1 MLIYYQDLSEDFL
14 REHPNYISKIW
25 TPSSEQSFSEEF
37 ITEFENKLSLN
48 NVLKTQELSEKFLRD
63 RVDKFTHEQWR
74 IISLNQKLSLQFLHD
89 YKDKINWYMIAAFKE
104 LTLDFILEF
113 KEQFKDN
120 RLEFSFN
127 QNLSPELLEQ
137 IKSINWEE

>member
-1 MLIYYQDLSEDFL
+1 
-14 REHPNYISKIW
+14 
-25 TPSSEQSFSEEF
+25 
-37 ITEFENKLSLN
+37 
-48 NVLKTQELSEKFLRD
+48 
-63 RVDKFTHEQWR
+63 
-74 IISLNQKLSLQFLHD
+74 
-89 YKDKINWYMIAAFKE
+89 MIAAFKE